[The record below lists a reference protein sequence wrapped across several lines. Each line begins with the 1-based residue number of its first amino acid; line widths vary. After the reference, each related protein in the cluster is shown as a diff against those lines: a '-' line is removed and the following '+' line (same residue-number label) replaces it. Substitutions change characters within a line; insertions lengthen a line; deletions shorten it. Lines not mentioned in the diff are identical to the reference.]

1 MRQVLSISL
10 FVVIFSSLLA
20 CQKEET
26 HCWECRY
33 IVLYVTG
40 DTLGYNDYVM
50 CDVTEEHME
59 KSLIEINAQDP
70 NQITVCTKQ

>member
-1 MRQVLSISL
+1 VKKLLTLSIIL
-10 FVVIFSSLLA
+10 VLMGWA
-20 CQKEET
+20 GYKKNREY
-26 HCWECRY
+26 CWDCRY
-33 IVLYVTG
+33 TVLYVTG